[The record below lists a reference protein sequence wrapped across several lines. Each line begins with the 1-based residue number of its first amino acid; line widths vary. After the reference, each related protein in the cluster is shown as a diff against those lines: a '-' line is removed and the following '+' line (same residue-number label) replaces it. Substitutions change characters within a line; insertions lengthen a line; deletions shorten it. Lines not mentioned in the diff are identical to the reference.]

1 MIEHAVIMAAT
12 PTKGLESLTRTR
24 PKAMLPILGQPIIG
38 RVMDGLYGAGIR
50 QFTIVVGEQEG
61 TVVEW
66 LTTKWHMDAHLTFAP
81 QGHKRGT
88 ASTLLAARSFIDR
101 PFIIASC
108 DNLVSA
114 EHILQLAEYFESH
127 PSDAAALTLYYAPES
142 AVPAAVVLLDPRGSV
157 KYISE
162 RPVGAHQDYM
172 TTLPIYAFTRDI
184 LDYLDRVPIMEESGE
199 RALAT
204 AIQMMIDD
212 GKLVGAVRAESR
224 IRLDTPEDLLH
235 ANLELLEEHPPTM
248 MSDIPP
254 NVEIKQPIHIDAA
267 VVIGSGAHIG
277 PNVYLESGTV
287 LGANTVIR
295 NSVVLGR
302 RISAG
307 SQIEGELVSGDR

>member
-1 MIEHAVIMAAT
+1 MIDHVVIMAAT
-12 PTKGLESLTRTR
+12 PSKGLESLTRTR
-24 PKAMLPILGQPIIG
+24 PKAMLPILGKPIIA
-38 RVMDGLYGAGIR
+38 RVMEGFYSAGIR

-66 LTTKWHMDAHLTFAP
+66 LTTKWHADVHLTFAP

-108 DNLVSA
+108 DNLVPA
-114 EHILQLAEYFESH
+114 EHIHQLLAYFESH
-127 PSDAAALTLYYAPES
+127 PSDVAALTLYYAPEN
-142 AVPAAVVLLDPRGSV
+142 AALTAGVLLDPRGNI
-157 KYISE
+157 KFISE
-162 RPVGAHQDYM
+162 RPFGAHQDYM

-184 LDYLDRVPIMEESGE
+184 LGYLDRVPIMEESGE
-199 RALAT
+199 RVLAT
-204 AIQMMIDD
+204 AIQMMIDE
-212 GKLVGAVRAESR
+212 GKLVGAVQANSR
-224 IRLDTPEDLLH
+224 IRLDTPEDLLR
-235 ANLELLEEHPPTM
+235 ANIELLEEQAHTVMSDVPPTAA
-248 MSDIPP
+248 I
-254 NVEIKQPIHIDAA
+254 EEPIHIDSA